1 MTNTIEKISTKYD
14 EQSVKQLFQ
23 SSPFVLSCTGTF
35 GYGFHVFNMMD
46 AKYGDEQYHVE
57 TRDRYLTFLEN
68 MGEYHHTD
76 RFKLT
81 IPDETGEGYF
91 YDTMPFANGFIS
103 RGSFVY
109 GVEHEDSLIHVM
121 LRHQETTIHK
131 ITVSFSDAWPDDTKL
146 DKFNG
151 YFGDYPWVRPESFLK
166 RNMLNETMMGH
177 LFWADDHPPK

>member
-1 MTNTIEKISTKYD
+1 MPKFIEK
-14 EQSVKQLFQ
+14 
-23 SSPFVLSCTGTF
+23 
-35 GYGFHVFNMMD
+35 
-46 AKYGDEQYHVE
+46 
-57 TRDRYLTFLEN
+57 DRMSNCRTCNNPIEAFMTL
-68 MGEYHHTD
+68 GH
-76 RFKLT
+76 
-81 IPDETGEGYF
+81 
-91 YDTMPFANGFIS
+91 MPFANGFIS